1 MNIFLADH
9 DVGVA
14 GRGEVTGD
22 GSLMLNKPKPKAGD
36 EEAGNVLMEH
46 ESLASPC
53 RLVSVTE
60 GSLTCVIECF

>member
-1 MNIFLADH
+1 MRHFRKWSLVNIFLADH

-36 EEAGNVLMEH
+36 KEAGNVLVEH

-53 RLVSVTE
+53 RSRQRD
-60 GSLTCVIECF
+60 